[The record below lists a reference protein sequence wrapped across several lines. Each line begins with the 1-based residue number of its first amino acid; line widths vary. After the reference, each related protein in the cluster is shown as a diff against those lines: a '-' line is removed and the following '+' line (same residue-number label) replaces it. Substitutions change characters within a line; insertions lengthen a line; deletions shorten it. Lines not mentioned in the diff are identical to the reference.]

1 MDFSQIGAI
10 REGINEKDLTLDLT
24 QRVASIL
31 KSKGYKVAMTRT
43 EDVYL
48 GLQERC
54 DFTEDENPEI
64 FVSIHV
70 NSAVATEPFGL
81 ETHYY
86 HEPSKELAEIIQK
99 HLLKEINSKDRGILK
114 SKFYVIN
121 HTDVPAVLVETGFL
135 SNPDERA
142 ELAHTGLQAR
152 MMDKDKFKKNTMLE
166 SKPGAKRLRFKHT
179 KFMNESQV
187 LTRIP
192 EQYKVDGQVIYMCDK
207 ADNEYIVE
215 CVRSERSGIIETN
228 IVSYSNKTAM
238 NEQMNRIQEL
248 MGFKTNTN
256 DRYNQINENKEF
268 GKILDTTRNKTTID

>member
-1 MDFSQIGAI
+1 MKQVSISVGDLKRIIAESSSEFKAKLGPNVEADNKKN
-10 REGINEKDLTLDLT
+10 NEKSYKDSEKRAKDYDGGLAKEEKKTLSKKEDYNRTTLDYNPISEPDKET
-24 QRVASIL
+24 KDRIEAQAEGYT
-31 KSKGYKVAMTRT
+31 SKLEKDNKIDKV
-43 EDVYL
+43 
-48 GLQERC
+48 G
-54 DFTEDENPEI
+54 DFGGN
-64 FVSIHV
+64 
-70 NSAVATEPFGL
+70 
-81 ETHYY
+81 
-86 HEPSKELAEIIQK
+86 
-99 HLLKEINSKDRGILK
+99 KEISKQFKDQAENI
-114 SKFYVIN
+114 S
-121 HTDVPAVLVETGFL
+121 
-135 SNPDERA
+135 DERA

-192 EQYKVDGQVIYMCDK
+192 EQYKIDGQVIYMCDK

-215 CVRSERSGIIETN
+215 CVRSERSGLIETN
-228 IVSYSNKTAM
+228 IISYGNKTAM

-268 GKILDTTRNKTTID
+268 GEILDATRNKTVID

>member
-1 MDFSQIGAI
+1 MKQVSISVGDLKRIIAESSSEFKAKLGPNVEADNKKNNEKSYKDSEKRAKDYDGGLAKEEKKNLQKKEDYN
-10 REGINEKDLTLDLT
+10 RTTLDYNPINEPDK
-24 QRVASIL
+24 
-31 KSKGYKVAMTRT
+31 
-43 EDVYL
+43 
-48 GLQERC
+48 
-54 DFTEDENPEI
+54 
-64 FVSIHV
+64 
-70 NSAVATEPFGL
+70 
-81 ETHYY
+81 ET
-86 HEPSKELAEIIQK
+86 
-99 HLLKEINSKDRGILK
+99 KDRIEAQAEGYT
-114 SKFYVIN
+114 SKLEKDNDIEKVGNFDGNKKIAKQFK
-121 HTDVPAVLVETGFL
+121 DQAEKI
-135 SNPDERA
+135 SDERA

-152 MMDKDKFKKNTMLE
+152 MMDKDKFKKNTMFE

-215 CVRSERSGIIETN
+215 CVRSERSGLIETN
-228 IVSYSNKTAM
+228 IVSYGNKTAM

-248 MGFKTNTN
+248 MDFKTNTN

>member
-1 MDFSQIGAI
+1 METYRISVK
-10 REGINEKDLTLDLT
+10 ELKNLINESANEFKAKLGPNVEADNKKNNEKSYKDSEKRAKDYDGGLTKEEKKTLPEKEDYNRTTLDYN
-24 QRVASIL
+24 QI
-31 KSKGYKVAMTRT
+31 SKPDKATKDRIEAQAQGYTSKLEKDNDIEKV
-43 EDVYL
+43 
-48 GLQERC
+48 G
-54 DFTEDENPEI
+54 DFEGN
-64 FVSIHV
+64 
-70 NSAVATEPFGL
+70 
-81 ETHYY
+81 
-86 HEPSKELAEIIQK
+86 
-99 HLLKEINSKDRGILK
+99 KEIAKQFKDQAEKI
-114 SKFYVIN
+114 S
-121 HTDVPAVLVETGFL
+121 
-135 SNPDERA
+135 DERA

-192 EQYKVDGQVIYMCDK
+192 EQYKIDGQVIYMCDK

-215 CVRSERSGIIETN
+215 CVRSERSGLIETN
-228 IVSYSNKTAM
+228 IVSYGNKTAM

-268 GKILDTTRNKTTID
+268 GEILDATRNKTNID

>member
-1 MDFSQIGAI
+1 MKQVSISVGDLKRIIAESSSEFKAKLGPNVEADNKKNNEKSYKDSEKRAKDYDGGLAKEEKKTLPEKEDYN
-10 REGINEKDLTLDLT
+10 RTTLDYNPINEPDK
-24 QRVASIL
+24 
-31 KSKGYKVAMTRT
+31 
-43 EDVYL
+43 
-48 GLQERC
+48 
-54 DFTEDENPEI
+54 
-64 FVSIHV
+64 
-70 NSAVATEPFGL
+70 AT
-81 ETHYY
+81 
-86 HEPSKELAEIIQK
+86 
-99 HLLKEINSKDRGILK
+99 KDRIEAQAEGYS
-114 SKFYVIN
+114 SKLEKDNDIEKVGDFDGNKKIAKQFK
-121 HTDVPAVLVETGFL
+121 DQAEKI
-135 SNPDERA
+135 SDERA

-215 CVRSERSGIIETN
+215 CVRSERSGLIETN
-228 IVSYSNKTAM
+228 IVSYGNKTAM

>member
-1 MDFSQIGAI
+1 METYRISVK
-10 REGINEKDLTLDLT
+10 ELKNLINESASEFKAKLGPNVEADNKKNNEKSYKDSEKRAKDYDGGLAKEEKKNLPEKGDYNRTTLD
-24 QRVASIL
+24 
-31 KSKGYKVAMTRT
+31 Y
-43 EDVYL
+43 
-48 GLQERC
+48 
-54 DFTEDENPEI
+54 NPISEPDK
-64 FVSIHV
+64 
-70 NSAVATEPFGL
+70 AT
-81 ETHYY
+81 
-86 HEPSKELAEIIQK
+86 
-99 HLLKEINSKDRGILK
+99 KDRIEAQAEGYS
-114 SKFYVIN
+114 SKLEKDNDIEKVGNFDGNKKIAKQFK
-121 HTDVPAVLVETGFL
+121 DQAEKI
-135 SNPDERA
+135 SDERA

-215 CVRSERSGIIETN
+215 CVRSERSGLIETN
-228 IVSYSNKTAM
+228 IVSYGNKTAM

>member
-1 MDFSQIGAI
+1 MSQLSIKVGDLRKLVNESANEFKAKLGPNVEADNKKNNEKSYKDAEKRAKDYDGGLAKEEKKNLPEKEDFN
-10 REGINEKDLTLDLT
+10 RTTLDYNPINEPDKETKDRIEAQAQGYT
-24 QRVASIL
+24 
-31 KSKGYKVAMTRT
+31 SKLEKDNKIEKV
-43 EDVYL
+43 
-48 GLQERC
+48 G
-54 DFTEDENPEI
+54 DFEGN
-64 FVSIHV
+64 
-70 NSAVATEPFGL
+70 
-81 ETHYY
+81 
-86 HEPSKELAEIIQK
+86 
-99 HLLKEINSKDRGILK
+99 KEIAKQFKDQAEKI
-114 SKFYVIN
+114 S
-121 HTDVPAVLVETGFL
+121 
-135 SNPDERA
+135 DERA

-192 EQYKVDGQVIYMCDK
+192 EQYKIDGQVIYMCDK

-215 CVRSERSGIIETN
+215 CVRSERSGLIETN
-228 IVSYSNKTAM
+228 IVSYGNKTAM

-268 GKILDTTRNKTTID
+268 GKILDTTRNKSIID

>member
-1 MDFSQIGAI
+1 MKQVSISVGDLKRIIAESSSEFKAKLGPNVEADNKKN
-10 REGINEKDLTLDLT
+10 NEKSYKDSEKRAKDYDGGLAKEEKKTLPEKEDYNRTTLDYNPISEPDKET
-24 QRVASIL
+24 KDRIEAQAQGYT
-31 KSKGYKVAMTRT
+31 SKLEKDNDIEKIG
-43 EDVYL
+43 
-48 GLQERC
+48 
-54 DFTEDENPEI
+54 DFDDN
-64 FVSIHV
+64 
-70 NSAVATEPFGL
+70 
-81 ETHYY
+81 
-86 HEPSKELAEIIQK
+86 
-99 HLLKEINSKDRGILK
+99 KEIAKQFKDQAEKI
-114 SKFYVIN
+114 S
-121 HTDVPAVLVETGFL
+121 
-135 SNPDERA
+135 DERA

-215 CVRSERSGIIETN
+215 CVRSERSGLIETN
-228 IVSYSNKTAM
+228 IVSYGNKTAM